1 MRAIRV
7 VGCASMQDLGKRN
20 KMKKREAFANRKE
33 VYQILWLGAN
43 LGCAV
48 ISGGSNDSALVKNPR
63 GAGG

>member
-1 MRAIRV
+1 
-7 VGCASMQDLGKRN
+7 MQDLGKRN

-43 LGCAV
+43 LGYAV

>member
-1 MRAIRV
+1 
-7 VGCASMQDLGKRN
+7 MQDLGKRN

-48 ISGGSNDSALVKNPR
+48 ISGGSNDSAL
-63 GAGG
+63 AS